1 MEELSSDF
9 CQTAAWLCVAQAK
22 FIISELPLILD
33 SGRSSAVLLLYA
45 LLYAV
50 NLVEDSMCCS
60 IFGQKKGHLTL
71 SRMADEFL
79 DDMKFDAELEGNLV
93 WKLSAFLWTKRV

>member
-1 MEELSSDF
+1 MLIPCGSIWQLKDVEELSSDF

-50 NLVEDSMCCS
+50 NLVV
-60 IFGQKKGHLTL
+60 G
-71 SRMADEFL
+71 
-79 DDMKFDAELEGNLV
+79 
-93 WKLSAFLWTKRV
+93 KRCI